1 MAAPKVDLHYWKR
14 RNPDATE
21 DLIIPLLVF
30 CNTSDEQI
38 AANVRTN
45 TSRDVPWLM
54 QKPEHD
60 GVAVIV
66 GGGPSVADH
75 IYDIAR
81 LFGGGAHVFAINNAS
96 RYLRYHGITP
106 DWQVTCDAK
115 KETSTLVDP
124 DARGHLF
131 ASQVDPETLA
141 AAPNPTL
148 WHLET
153 GDVEQHFPAER
164 VKRGGYALIGG
175 GASSGNSA
183 LCLAYC
189 MGYRTIHVFGFDSS
203 NRGEASHAYDQPM
216 NFGIPIVEVTWA
228 GMTYQA
234 SVAMKAQAEKF
245 MITGQ
250 ALQQL
255 GCAIHVHGDGL
266 LPTMWRTPAASLS
279 ERDIYRRMWM
289 NDDYRT
295 VAPGEYMVPGI
306 AEFCKLGPII
316 DFGCGTGRAAV
327 KLTELGFEVIL
338 VDFADNCRDDE
349 ALGLPFLEWD
359 LSRPCPLRAPY
370 GYCCDV
376 MEHIPPDQVD
386 AVLTNLREA
395 CSEGVFFRIE
405 HEADVFGPAVLGRAL
420 HLSVHG
426 PEWWK
431 AKLEQ
436 FWPRV
441 ESIGGG
447 IFLACAS
454 SVKPKRIR

>member
-1 MAAPKVDLHYWKR
+1 MAAPKMDLHYWRR
-14 RNPDATE
+14 RNKDAAE
-21 DLIIPLLVF
+21 DLVIPIIVL
-30 CNTSDEQI
+30 CNTPDEQI
-38 AANVRTN
+38 AANIKAN
-45 TSRDVPWLM
+45 TERDLPW
-54 QKPEHD
+54 KSEHD

-75 IYDIAR
+75 LDDIRA
-81 LFGGGAHVFAINNAS
+81 LVNAGAEIFAINNAS
-96 RYLRYHGITP
+96 RYLREHGVKP

-115 KETSTLVDP
+115 KETATLVDP
-124 DARGHLF
+124 WARAHLF

-141 AAPNPTL
+141 AAPAPTL
-148 WHLET
+148 WHLEI
-153 GDVEQHFPAER
+153 GDVEQYLPAER

-189 MGYRTIHVFGFDSS
+189 MGYRAIHVFGFDSS
-203 NRGEASHAYDQPM
+203 HRGDASHAYDQPM
-216 NFGIPIVEVTWA
+216 NFGIPVLDMEWA
-228 GMTYQA
+228 GETYRV

-266 LPTMWRTPAASLS
+266 LPSMWRTPAASLS

-289 NDDYRT
+289 HDEYRMF
-295 VAPGEYMVPGI
+295 APGEHMVPGI
-306 AEFCKLGPII
+306 AEFCKSGPLI

-327 KLTELGFEVIL
+327 KLTELGYQVIL
-338 VDFADNCRDDE
+338 VDFADNSRDDE
-349 ALGLPFLEWD
+349 ALSLPFLEWD
-359 LSRPCPLRAPY
+359 LSRPSPLRAPY

-386 AVLTNLREA
+386 AVLANLREA

-405 HEADVFGPAVLGRAL
+405 HEADVFGPAVIGRPL

-426 PEWWK
+426 PEWWIE
-431 AKLEQ
+431 KLQ
-436 FWPRV
+436 KFWPRV
-441 ESIGGG
+441 EHFGGG
-447 IFLACAS
+447 VFTAE
-454 SVKPKRIR
+454 KE